1 MEDKE
6 VGGGGWGRLESK
18 DEGLVSRYVY
28 VWFPCTHK

>member
-6 VGGGGWGRLESK
+6 VGGRLESK